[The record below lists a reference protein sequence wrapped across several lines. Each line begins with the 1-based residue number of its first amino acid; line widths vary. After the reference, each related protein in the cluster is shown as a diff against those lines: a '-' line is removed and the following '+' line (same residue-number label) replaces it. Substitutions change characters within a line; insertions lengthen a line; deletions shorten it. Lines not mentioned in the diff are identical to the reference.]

1 MANNFNF
8 GAYKTDSIRFSLYGM
23 AIKNKAGKWVSYDK
37 KTHRLM
43 DVEILNFDINSSDIF
58 YKVPVAIDRVKAG
71 DIVLHNDKLVFIEV
85 VLDNGKFEVI
95 DPYEGTAITILAP
108 ISPFGFNYLVQ
119 IVCLMDVLPEASAE
133 NPFGSFLPFILGKGD
148 NSAFLMMLMI
158 NDSIKDI
165 DPMMLALMSGKND
178 ISTYM
183 LMQMFK

>member
-1 MANNFNF
+1 MANFNF

-43 DVEILNFDINSSDIF
+43 DVEILNFDINSNEIF
-58 YKVPVAIDRVKAG
+58 YKIPVAIDKVKPG
-71 DIVLHNDKLVFIEV
+71 DIILHNDKLVFVETV
-85 VLDNGKFEVI
+85 REDGKFEVI

-119 IVCLMDVLPEASAE
+119 VVCLMDVLPEASAE

-148 NSAFLMMLMI
+148 NNAFLMMLMM
-158 NDSIKDI
+158 NDSIQDI

-178 ISTYM
+178 ISTFM
-183 LMQMFK
+183 LMQMFN